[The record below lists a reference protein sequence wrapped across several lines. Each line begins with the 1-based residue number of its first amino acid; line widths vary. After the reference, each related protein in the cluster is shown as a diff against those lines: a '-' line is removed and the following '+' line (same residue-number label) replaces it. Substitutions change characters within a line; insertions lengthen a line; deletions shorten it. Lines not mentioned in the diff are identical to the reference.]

1 MEQICISTQLK
12 CSVPILPATQ
22 PARLPDMQPKI
33 LRIGLTGGIASGKSA
48 VAALFTSLGATVI
61 DTDIIAREVVAPGQ
75 PGLAEIVAAFGEN
88 ILQADGALDRSALR
102 QLVFSDPARKQQLES
117 ILHPLIRAS
126 TLAEAQRTA
135 SECSYQIFV
144 VPLLVETDF
153 SSLVDRVLVV
163 DCPTELQ
170 HARLLARDKESAAG
184 ADALIAAQVSRDDR
198 LAIADDIISN
208 DSDLAA
214 LEPVVRALH
223 QQYLELAAA
232 RP

>member
-1 MEQICISTQLK
+1 MSDM
-12 CSVPILPATQ
+12 PP
-22 PARLPDMQPKI
+22 RL

-48 VAALFTSLGATVI
+48 VAALFASLGATVI

-75 PGLAEIVAAFGEN
+75 PGLAEIVAAFGPD
-88 ILQADGALDRSALR
+88 ILQADGMLDRSGLR

-117 ILHPLIRAS
+117 ILHPLIRAA
-126 TLAEAQRTA
+126 TLAEAEKTA
-135 SECSYQIFV
+135 SVSSYQIFV

-153 SSLVDRVLVV
+153 ATLVDRVLVV
-163 DCPTELQ
+163 DCPTDLQ

-184 ADALIAAQVSRDDR
+184 ADALIAAQVSREGR
-198 LAIADDIISN
+198 LAIADDVISN

-223 QQYLELAAA
+223 QQYLQLAAA
-232 RP
+232 KP